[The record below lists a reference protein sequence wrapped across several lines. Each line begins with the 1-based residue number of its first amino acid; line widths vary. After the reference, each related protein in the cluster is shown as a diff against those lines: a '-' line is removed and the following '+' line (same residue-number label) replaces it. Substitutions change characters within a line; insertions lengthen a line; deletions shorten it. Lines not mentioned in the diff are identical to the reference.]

1 MALARNVRRRGCHGV
16 LTAHAP
22 TRQGRLSTIVVE
34 VSPRVEIAQS
44 ADLGTVMTYL
54 GERALDEVRGRA
66 RGTRRADNAQAATW
80 RLRSIRVRSGR
91 DRAGDRRH
99 RGLER
104 GGQHPAIHGGAGG
117 AHLPAA
123 QAAAVLTDFN

>member
-1 MALARNVRRRGCHGV
+1 MALLETCADGGCHGV

-22 TRQGRLSTIVVE
+22 TRQRRLNTIVVE

-44 ADLGTVMTYL
+44 ADLGTVMIYL
-54 GERALDEVRGRA
+54 GERARDEVRGRA
-66 RGTRRADNAQAATW
+66 RETRRAGNAQAATW
-80 RLRSIRVRSGR
+80 RLRGIRVRSGR

-104 GGQHPAIHGGAGG
+104 GGQHPAIRGVAG
-117 AHLPAA
+117 
-123 QAAAVLTDFN
+123 